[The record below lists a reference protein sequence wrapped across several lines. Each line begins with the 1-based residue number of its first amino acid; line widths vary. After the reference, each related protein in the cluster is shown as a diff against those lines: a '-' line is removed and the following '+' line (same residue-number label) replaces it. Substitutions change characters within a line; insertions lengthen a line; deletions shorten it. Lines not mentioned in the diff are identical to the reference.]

1 MLFATRQ
8 QSARLTRSHPV
19 IPGTSLPIAIA
30 EVGVGPKVKGVV
42 QEDIVGG
49 HFGHGEVRPLPLLCA
64 ASTRPRG
71 QL

>member
-1 MLFATRQ
+1 M
-8 QSARLTRSHPV
+8 
-19 IPGTSLPIAIA
+19 A